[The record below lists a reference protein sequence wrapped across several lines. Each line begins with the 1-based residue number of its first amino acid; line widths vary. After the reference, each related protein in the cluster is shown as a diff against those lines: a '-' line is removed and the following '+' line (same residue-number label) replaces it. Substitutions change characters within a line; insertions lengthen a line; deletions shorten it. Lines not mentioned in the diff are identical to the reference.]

1 MKLPL
6 LSSKEV
12 CKFLER
18 EGFECVRQ
26 KGSHRFYRHKDGRT
40 TVVPMHANKDISRG
54 LLLGILEEID
64 MNREDFLRK
73 YEEWR

>member
-12 CKFLER
+12 CKFLEK
-18 EGFECVRQ
+18 EGFECIRQ

-40 TVVPMHANKDISRG
+40 TLVPMHANKDVGRG
-54 LLLGILEEID
+54 LLLEILQEIK
-64 MNREDFLRK
+64 MNRDEFMNK
-73 YEEWR
+73 YR